1 MILEH
6 GGDRTGFM
14 EKYGREPL
22 DFSVNISPLGMPE
35 GAFRAASEA
44 LLRADRY
51 PDPLC
56 RELRAALA
64 AHHNVPTEN
73 IVCGAG
79 AADLI
84 YRLGAAV
91 RPKRALIPVPAFSE
105 YEKALRLRGCEI
117 RRYYLDEK
125 RDFRLDEGVLS
136 ALTPELDLVFL
147 CEPGNPAGVTTDPAL
162 LRRILARCREHKI
175 LLAVDECFLPFA
187 GEEKSLIGELGEG
200 GVLIFRAFTKFYA
213 MAGLRIGYC
222 ITDERGLAEK
232 LSACG
237 QPWAVSEIAQ
247 AAGIAAL
254 KDTAYAEKVRK
265 TVRENRALLAQGLA
279 GLGLRVV
286 PGEANFLLFYAE
298 DQELGEELAREGILI
313 RDCAN
318 YEGLSCGWF
327 RVSVRTAPE
336 NEQLLKALGRIL

>member
-44 LLRADRY
+44 LLHADRY

-56 RELRAALA
+56 RKLRAALA

-105 YEKALRLRGCEI
+105 YEKALRLRRCEI

-136 ALTPELDLVFL
+136 ALTPEIDLVFL
-147 CEPGNPAGVTTDPAL
+147 CEPGNPAGVTTDPSL

-175 LLAVDECFLPFA
+175 LLAVDECFLPFVD
-187 GEEKSLIGELGEG
+187 EEKSMISELGEG

-222 ITDERGLAEK
+222 ITDESR
-232 LSACG
+232 
-237 QPWAVSEIAQ
+237 
-247 AAGIAAL
+247 
-254 KDTAYAEKVRK
+254 T
-265 TVRENRALLAQGLA
+265 LLAQGLA

-318 YEGLSCGWF
+318 YEGLSSGWF
-327 RVSVRTAPE
+327 RVSVRTAFE
-336 NEQLLKALGRIL
+336 NEKLLKTLRSLM

>member
-1 MILEH
+1 
-6 GGDRTGFM
+6 
-14 EKYGREPL
+14 
-22 DFSVNISPLGMPE
+22 
-35 GAFRAASEA
+35 
-44 LLRADRY
+44 
-51 PDPLC
+51 
-56 RELRAALA
+56 
-64 AHHNVPTEN
+64 
-73 IVCGAG
+73 
-79 AADLI
+79 
-84 YRLGAAV
+84 
-91 RPKRALIPVPAFSE
+91 
-105 YEKALRLRGCEI
+105 
-117 RRYYLDEK
+117 
-125 RDFRLDEGVLS
+125 
-136 ALTPELDLVFL
+136 
-147 CEPGNPAGVTTDPAL
+147 
-162 LRRILARCREHKI
+162 
-175 LLAVDECFLPFA
+175 LAVDECFLPFV
-187 GEEKSLIGELGEG
+187 GEEKSMISELGEG

-232 LSACG
+232 LFACG

-254 KDTAYAEKVRK
+254 NDTAYAEKVRK

-298 DQELGEELAREGILI
+298 DQELGEKLAREGILI

-318 YEGLSCGWF
+318 YEGLSSGWF